1 MAHKFTEKMAIFP
14 GGSRTQCKKLSL
26 KYYKTNSEM
35 SGKKQNLGV
44 WSWREEAGDAH
55 SEDEYW
61 DPGAHQ
67 RKDGCKPLTVVFVN
81 TYTLTL
87 EWWEMNSMDI

>member
-1 MAHKFTEKMAIFP
+1 
-14 GGSRTQCKKLSL
+14 
-26 KYYKTNSEM
+26 M

-61 DPGAHQ
+61 DPGVHQ
-67 RKDGCKPLTVVFVN
+67 RKDGCKPLTVEFVKYISRAGN
-81 TYTLTL
+81 
-87 EWWEMNSMDI
+87 NVHRH